1 MGSHDDPGCKASRQG
16 AYGPVMTSKRPG
28 QPDPAPAAASGVGA
42 VLPDDL
48 RRFLLASVNSI
59 PYLEA
64 LLLLRSQPETRWS
77 PRQVAQRL
85 YVNEKKAQELL
96 VELEAAGVVESTSL
110 DGPQFRYQPVSEEL
124 RRILDGLAEVYAH
137 HLVEVTHLIHSRGDK
152 REQRAQKF
160 ADAFRWRKD
169 A

>member
-1 MGSHDDPGCKASRQG
+1 
-16 AYGPVMTSKRPG
+16 MTSK
-28 QPDPAPAAASGVGA
+28 QPEQPATTPAAASGVAA
-42 VLPDDL
+42 VLPDDV
-48 RRFLLASVNSI
+48 RRFLLASVSSI

-77 PRQVAQRL
+77 ARQVAQRL
-85 YVNEKKAQELL
+85 YVSEKRAQELL
-96 VELEAAGVVESTSL
+96 AELEAAGVVEKAL
-110 DGPQFRYQPVSEEL
+110 PDGPQFRYQPASGEL
-124 RRILDGLAEVYAH
+124 RQMLDGLAEVYAH
-137 HLVEVTHLIHSRGDK
+137 HLVEVTHLIHSKGDK

>member
-1 MGSHDDPGCKASRQG
+1 
-16 AYGPVMTSKRPG
+16 MTSKPPE
-28 QPDPAPAAASGVGA
+28 QPDSASAAASGVAA
-42 VLPDDL
+42 VLPDDV
-48 RRFLLASVNSI
+48 RRFLLASVSSI

-64 LLLLRSQPETRWS
+64 LLLLRSQPETQWS
-77 PRQVAQRL
+77 ARQVAQRL
-85 YVNEKKAQELL
+85 YVNEKRAQELL
-96 VELEAAGVVESTSL
+96 AELEDAGVVGKTL
-110 DGPQFRYQPVSEEL
+110 PDGSQFRYQPASGEL
-124 RRILDGLAEVYAH
+124 RQMLDGLAEVYAH

>member
-1 MGSHDDPGCKASRQG
+1 
-16 AYGPVMTSKRPG
+16 MTSKK
-28 QPDPAPAAASGVGA
+28 QPEQTDPASAAASGVGA
-42 VLPDDL
+42 VLPDDV
-48 RRFLLASVNSI
+48 RRFLLASVSSI

-77 PRQVAQRL
+77 ARQVAQRL
-85 YVNEKKAQELL
+85 YVNEKRAQDLL
-96 VELEAAGVVESTSL
+96 AELEAAGVVESTPQ
-110 DGPQFRYQPVSEEL
+110 DGPQFRYQPASAEL
-124 RRILDGLAEVYAH
+124 RRMLDGLAEVYAH